1 VYILHPYVFCEK
13 NAMQTISATELARN
27 TRDVLDRVAIGG
39 EIVTIARNHTAIA
52 RLMPPERVMTA
63 SQALAGL
70 RLPTLT
76 PKQAANWLKDSKGVF
91 NNAVR
96 DPWR

>member
-1 VYILHPYVFCEK
+1 
-13 NAMQTISATELARN
+13 MQTISATELARH
-27 TRDVLDRVAIGG
+27 TREVLDRVASSG
-39 EIVTIARNHTAIA
+39 ESVTIARNQTVIA

-63 SQALAGL
+63 SVALAGL
-70 RLPTLT
+70 RLPVLT